1 MKISTRFLA
10 PLILFWISWYLA
22 LHCWIGRFWS
32 ENFSHHS
39 EHVSFQP
46 TCTRKMLKYDVTGI
60 KESLKGFLKLLKP
73 VAILLPFIQSSLIF
87 FSLLQYV
94 QLSIKDQEIR
104 EKLTSSTHDYFL
116 FYKNMIFRIFMIW
129 HITFE
134 CYFNFTSYLKH
145 RLSIRWECF
154 NILWSQL
161 FVDLKMSTVTK
172 CLLPQMFLL

>member
-1 MKISTRFLA
+1 MYKENVKIWCYWNKGE
-10 PLILFWISWYLA
+10 PQGLFEITEASSY
-22 LHCWIGRFWS
+22 FVT
-32 ENFSHHS
+32 FHS
-39 EHVSFQP
+39 KQF
-46 TCTRKMLKYDVTGI
+46 D
-60 KESLKGFLKLLKP
+60 F
-73 VAILLPFIQSSLIF
+73 F

-145 RLSIRWECF
+145 RLSISWECF

-172 CLLPQMFLL
+172 CLLPQMFLLQ